1 MRLIYL
7 ILFCKK
13 EELHISNKRFSVFST
28 WKLKIFNFSAQCHLD
43 FFCNFMTFQALLIN
57 SDNHTFM
64 AKHLNLV
71 LSISGMNKT
80 KIVFND
86 FFFVVVVNL
95 TFFWLAEYCKTW
107 PRNICHFR
115 CSDIIIM
122 GSSLP
127 GTWCFCIWLHSCVS
141 IWPRNPMNVVLF
153 R

>member
-43 FFCNFMTFQALLIN
+43 FFCNFMTFQAFLIN

-86 FFFVVVVNL
+86 FFFL
-95 TFFWLAEYCKTW
+95 LLLLIWLFFGWL
-107 PRNICHFR
+107 NIAKLDQGTYVI
-115 CSDIIIM
+115 SGVLI
-122 GSSLP
+122 SSLWVP
-127 GTWCFCIWLHSCVS
+127 VFLGLGVFVYGFIVA
-141 IWPRNPMNVVLF
+141 
-153 R
+153 